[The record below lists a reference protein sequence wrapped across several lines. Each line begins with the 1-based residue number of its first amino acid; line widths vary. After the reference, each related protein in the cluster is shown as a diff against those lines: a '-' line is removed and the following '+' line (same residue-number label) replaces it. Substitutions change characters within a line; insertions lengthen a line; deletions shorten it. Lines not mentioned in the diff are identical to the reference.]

1 VLFARAERRTLSVAG
16 AIALGGV
23 LLFVGAATATLLANA
38 GNGTGAP
45 LFDGYIWRVTQ
56 FTLMQATLST
66 LLSILLAI
74 PVARALSRQ
83 RNFRGRIW
91 IVRLSV
97 VPLGLPA
104 LVAALGVIEIW
115 GRQGVVNDL
124 LRLAGLQNPVSV
136 YGLAGILIAHVFFN
150 LPLATR
156 FLLAALD
163 RIPAEYW
170 LTSANLGMGGGAVF
184 RLIEWPV
191 IRRVLPGIAGLV
203 FMLCVTS
210 FTLVLTLGG
219 GPAATTIEVAI
230 YQALRFDFDPQR
242 AVLLAALQ
250 ILVTAVLLWLISLF
264 ARPPEE
270 GMTSGKT
277 IRRFDGRRR
286 RLIDGIVI
294 LVFTLFTAA
303 PLAATL
309 VSGLAA
315 DFGRL
320 ALDPLLHRA
329 LLTSLA
335 ISFASACLSLA
346 IALPIVLTP
355 RLAESGETGL
365 ATRLVGRA
373 LPAVGSLI
381 LLVPPVVVATGWFLM
396 LRTLGETGHFAPAVI
411 TVINALMAL
420 PFVTRVLEPAYRTH
434 LSRTARLALSLGITG
449 KHRLRWIDWPALK
462 KPFLT
467 AFAFAMALSLGDLGA
482 VAIFGAEGFVT
493 LPWLLFSRMASYRT
507 ADAAGIALI
516 LGVLCLLLTLPST
529 AADRT
534 HESPRSDAR

>member
-1 VLFARAERRTLSVAG
+1 MFARAERRTLRVAG
-16 AIALGGV
+16 GLALGFV
-23 LLFVGAATATLLANA
+23 LVFAGAATAVLLAHA
-38 GNGTGAP
+38 GGSGAP
-45 LFDGYIWRVTQ
+45 LFDAYTWRVAQ

-66 LLSILLAI
+66 LLSVVLAI
-74 PVARALSRQ
+74 PVARALARQ
-83 RNFRGRIW
+83 RTFPGRVW
-91 IVRLSV
+91 ILRLSI

-104 LVAALGVIEIW
+104 LVAALGIIEIW

-124 LRLAGLQNPVSV
+124 LRLGGLESPISV

-150 LPLATR
+150 LPLAAR

-163 RIPAEYW
+163 RIPPEYW
-170 LTSANLGMGGGAVF
+170 LTSANLGMGSGATF
-184 RLIEWPV
+184 RLIERPV
-191 IRRVLPGIAGLV
+191 IGRVLPGIAGLI
-203 FMLCVTS
+203 FMLCAAS
-210 FTLVLTLGG
+210 FTVVLTLGG
-219 GPAATTIEVAI
+219 GPAATTVEVAI

-242 AVLLAALQ
+242 AVLLSGLQ
-250 ILVTAVLLWLISLF
+250 IAVTAVLIWLLSLF
-264 ARPPEE
+264 GRPPEE
-270 GMTSGKT
+270 GMTAGRD

-286 RLIDGIVI
+286 RLSDGLIL

-329 LLTSLA
+329 LATSLA
-335 ISFASACLSLA
+335 ISFASGCLSLA
-346 IALPIVLTP
+346 VALPIVLVP
-355 RLAESGETGL
+355 RLVETDSTGL
-365 ATRLVGRA
+365 ATRLMARA
-373 LPAVGSLI
+373 LPATGSLI

-396 LRTLGETGHFAPAVI
+396 LRTFGETGRFAPVII

-420 PFVTRVLEPAYRTH
+420 PFVVRVLEPAYNTH
-434 LSRTARLALSLGITG
+434 LTRTSRLALSLGVTG
-449 KHRLRWIDWPALK
+449 MHRLRWIDWPALK

-467 AFAFAMALSLGDLGA
+467 AFAFAMALSLGDLSA
-482 VAIFGAEGFVT
+482 VAIFGAEGFAT

-516 LGVLCLLLTLPST
+516 LGVICLLLTLPST
-529 AADRT
+529 ATERPT
-534 HESPRSDAR
+534 ESPSADA

>member
-1 VLFARAERRTLSVAG
+1 MIFARAERRTLRIAG
-16 AIALGGV
+16 GLALGGV
-23 LLFVGAATATLLANA
+23 LAFVGAATIVLLGHA
-38 GNGTGAP
+38 GGGSGAP
-45 LFDGYIWRVTQ
+45 LFDTYIGRVAQ
-56 FTLMQATLST
+56 FTLMQAALST
-66 LLSILLAI
+66 LLSIVLAI
-74 PVARALSRQ
+74 PVARALARQ
-83 RNFRGRIW
+83 RSFRGRVW
-91 IVRLSV
+91 IIRLSV

-150 LPLATR
+150 LPLAAR

-163 RIPAEYW
+163 RIPPEYW
-170 LTSANLGMGGGAVF
+170 LSSANLGMRSGAVF

-210 FTLVLTLGG
+210 FTIALTLGG
-219 GPAATTIEVAI
+219 GPAASTIEVAI
-230 YQALRFDFDPQR
+230 YQALRFDFDPAR
-242 AVLLAALQ
+242 AVLLAFLQ
-250 ILVTAVLLWLISLF
+250 IAVTAILLWLISLL
-264 ARPPEE
+264 AHPPEE
-270 GMTSGKT
+270 GMTAGRA
-277 IRRFDGRRR
+277 IRRFDGRRH
-286 RLIDGIVI
+286 RLADG
-294 LVFTLFTAA
+294 LVLVAFTLFTAA

-309 VSGLAA
+309 ASGLAA

-335 ISFASACLSLA
+335 ISLASAGLSLA
-346 IALPIVLTP
+346 IALPVVLVP
-355 RLAESGETGL
+355 RVAEAGAAGL
-365 ATRLVGRA
+365 ATRLMGRA

-396 LRTLGETGHFAPAVI
+396 LRIFGETGRFAPAVV
-411 TVINALMAL
+411 TVLNALMAL
-420 PFVTRVLEPAYRTH
+420 PFVVRVLEPAYRTH
-434 LSRTARLALSLGITG
+434 LSRTARLALSLGVTG
-449 KHRLRWIDWPALK
+449 WQRFSWIDWPALK

-529 AADRT
+529 TSERPT
-534 HESPRSDAR
+534 ERPGSDA

>member
-1 VLFARAERRTLSVAG
+1 MMFARAERRMLRVAG
-16 AIALGGV
+16 GLALGFV
-23 LLFVGAATATLLANA
+23 LFFAGAATIVLLAHA
-38 GNGTGAP
+38 GGGGAP
-45 LFDGYIWRVTQ
+45 LFDAYTWRVAE
-56 FTLMQATLST
+56 FTLMQAALST
-66 LLSILLAI
+66 LLSVVFAV
-74 PVARALSRQ
+74 PVARALARQ
-83 RNFRGRIW
+83 RTFPGRVW

-104 LVAALGVIEIW
+104 LVAALGIIEIW

-124 LRLAGLQNPVSV
+124 LWLAGLESPVSV
-136 YGLAGILIAHVFFN
+136 YGLTGILIAHVFFN
-150 LPLATR
+150 LPLAAR

-163 RIPAEYW
+163 RIPPEYW
-170 LTSANLGMGGGAVF
+170 LTSANLGMGSGAVF

-191 IRRVLPGIAGLV
+191 IRRVLPGIAGLI
-203 FMLCVTS
+203 FMLCAAS
-210 FTLVLTLGG
+210 FTIVLTLGG

-242 AVLLAALQ
+242 AVLLSGLQIAVTAAL
-250 ILVTAVLLWLISLF
+250 IWLLSLF
-264 ARPPEE
+264 SRPADE
-270 GMTSGKT
+270 GMTAGRD

-286 RLIDGIVI
+286 RLSDGLIL

-329 LLTSLA
+329 LATSLA
-335 ISFASACLSLA
+335 ISFASASLSLA
-346 IALPIVLTP
+346 IALPIVLVP
-355 RLAESGETGL
+355 RLAETDGVGL
-365 ATRLVGRA
+365 ATRLMARA
-373 LPAVGSLI
+373 LPATGSLI

-396 LRTLGETGHFAPAVI
+396 LRTFGETGRFAPVII

-420 PFVTRVLEPAYRTH
+420 PFVVRVLEPAYGTH
-434 LSRTARLALSLGITG
+434 LTRTARLALSLGVTG
-449 KHRLRWIDWPALK
+449 MYRLRWIDWPALR

-467 AFAFAMALSLGDLGA
+467 AFAFAMALSLGDLSA
-482 VAIFGAEGFVT
+482 VAIFGAEGFAT

-516 LGVLCLLLTLPST
+516 LGVICLLLTLPST
-529 AADRT
+529 AAERKT
-534 HESPRSDAR
+534 ERSAADD

>member
-1 VLFARAERRTLSVAG
+1 MIFARTERRTLRVAG
-16 AIALGGV
+16 GLALGTV
-23 LLFVGAATATLLANA
+23 LAFVGAATAVLLAHA
-38 GNGTGAP
+38 GPGAGAP
-45 LFDGYIWRVTQ
+45 LLDAYIGRVAR
-56 FTLMQATLST
+56 FTLLQATLST
-66 LLSILLAI
+66 LLSVLLAI
-74 PVARALSRQ
+74 PAARALARQ
-83 RNFRGRIW
+83 RDFPGRVW
-91 IVRLSV
+91 IIRLSV

-124 LRLAGLQNPVSV
+124 LGLAGLQSPVSV

-150 LPLATR
+150 LPLAAR

-203 FMLCVTS
+203 FMLCATS
-210 FTLVLTLGG
+210 FTIVLTLGG

-230 YQALRFDFDPQR
+230 YQALRFDFDPER
-242 AVLLAALQ
+242 AVLLAFLQ
-250 ILVTAVLLWLISLF
+250 ILVTASLLWLISLF
-264 ARPPEE
+264 GRPPEE
-270 GMTSGKT
+270 GMTAGRA

-286 RLIDGIVI
+286 RLPDGLVI
-294 LVFTLFTAA
+294 LLFTLFTAA

-309 VSGLAA
+309 VSGLSA
-315 DFGRL
+315 DLVRL

-346 IALPIVLTP
+346 IALPIVLVP
-355 RLAESGETGL
+355 RLAETSEAGI
-365 ATRLVGRA
+365 ATRLMGRA

-381 LLVPPVVVATGWFLM
+381 LLVPPVVVATGWFLV
-396 LRTLGETGHFAPAVI
+396 LRTFGETGRFAPAVI
-411 TVINALMAL
+411 TVLNALMAL
-420 PFVTRVLEPAYRTH
+420 PFVVRVLEPAYRTH
-434 LSRTARLALSLGITG
+434 LARTARLALSLGVTG
-449 KHRLRWIDWPALK
+449 LHRLRWIDLPALK
-462 KPFLT
+462 KPLLT

-507 ADAAGIALI
+507 ADAAGIALL
-516 LGVLCLLLTLPST
+516 LGVICLLLTLPST
-529 AADRT
+529 TAERPTERQSAD
-534 HESPRSDAR
+534 A

>member
-1 VLFARAERRTLSVAG
+1 MFFARAERRTLRVAG
-16 AIALGGV
+16 GLALGVV
-23 LLFVGAATATLLANA
+23 LVFVGAATAVLLAHA
-38 GNGTGAP
+38 GGGGGAP
-45 LFDGYIWRVTQ
+45 LFDAYIWRVAQ
-56 FTLMQATLST
+56 FTLLQATLST
-66 LLSILLAI
+66 LLSIVLAI
-74 PVARALSRQ
+74 PVARALARQ
-83 RNFRGRIW
+83 RDFWGRVW
-91 IVRLSV
+91 IIRLSV

-136 YGLAGILIAHVFFN
+136 YGLTGILIAHVFFN
-150 LPLATR
+150 LPLAAR

-163 RIPAEYW
+163 RIPPEYW
-170 LTSANLGMGGGAVF
+170 LSSANLGMGNGAVF

-191 IRRVLPGIAGLV
+191 IRRVLPGIGGLV
-203 FMLCVTS
+203 FMLCATS
-210 FTLVLTLGG
+210 FTIVLTLGG

-242 AVLLAALQ
+242 AVLLAFLQ
-250 ILVTAVLLWLISLF
+250 ILVTAALLWLISLF
-264 ARPPEE
+264 GRPPDE
-270 GMTSGKT
+270 GVTAGRA

-286 RLIDGIVI
+286 RVTDGFVI
-294 LVFTLFTAA
+294 LAFTLFTAA

-309 VSGLAA
+309 ASGLAA

-320 ALDPLLHRA
+320 AVDPLLHRA
-329 LLTSLA
+329 LFTSLA
-335 ISFASACLSLA
+335 ISFASASLSLA
-346 IALPIVLTP
+346 IALPIVLVP
-355 RLAESGETGL
+355 RLAETGDAGL
-365 ATRLVGRA
+365 ATRLIGRA
-373 LPAVGSLI
+373 LPATGSLI
-381 LLVPPVVVATGWFLM
+381 LLVPPVVVATGWFLV
-396 LRTLGETGHFAPAVI
+396 LRLFGETGRFAPAVI

-420 PFVTRVLEPAYRTH
+420 PFVVRVLEPAYRTH
-434 LSRTARLALSLGITG
+434 LSRTARLALSLGVTG
-449 KHRLRWIDWPALK
+449 MHRLRWIDWPALK

-482 VAIFGAEGFVT
+482 VAIFGADGFVT

-516 LGVLCLLLTLPST
+516 LGVICLLLTLPST

-534 HESPRSDAR
+534 TERPAIDA

>member
-1 VLFARAERRTLSVAG
+1 MLFARAERRTLDVAG
-16 AIALGGV
+16 GLALGGV
-23 LLFVGAATATLLANA
+23 LVFVGAATAVLLGHA
-38 GNGTGAP
+38 GGGSGAP
-45 LFDGYIWRVTQ
+45 LFDAYIGRVAR
-56 FTLMQATLST
+56 FTLMQAAFST
-66 LLSILLAI
+66 LLSIVLAI
-74 PVARALSRQ
+74 PVARALARQ
-83 RNFRGRIW
+83 RTFPGRVW
-91 IVRLSV
+91 IIRLSV

-150 LPLATR
+150 LPLAAR

-163 RIPAEYW
+163 RIPPEYW
-170 LTSANLGMGGGAVF
+170 LSSANLGMGNGAVF

-203 FMLCVTS
+203 FMLCATS
-210 FTLVLTLGG
+210 FTIVLTLGG

-242 AVLLAALQ
+242 AVLLAFLQ
-250 ILVTAVLLWLISLF
+250 IAVTAALLWLISLF
-264 ARPPEE
+264 GRPPEE
-270 GMTSGKT
+270 GMTAGRA

-286 RLIDGIVI
+286 RFSDGAV
-294 LVFTLFTAA
+294 LLFFTLFTAA

-309 VSGLAA
+309 GSGLAA
-315 DFGRL
+315 DLGKL
-320 ALDPLLHRA
+320 AADPMLHRA
-329 LLTSLA
+329 LATSLA
-335 ISFASACLSLA
+335 ISLASAALSLL
-346 IALPIVLTP
+346 IALPVVLVP
-355 RLAESGETGL
+355 RLAESGDAG
-365 ATRLVGRA
+365 AVTRLMGRA

-396 LRTLGETGHFAPAVI
+396 LRLFGETGRFAPAVV
-411 TVINALMAL
+411 TVLNALMAL
-420 PFVTRVLEPAYRTH
+420 PFVVRVLEPAYRTH
-434 LSRTARLALSLGITG
+434 LSRTARLALSLGVTG
-449 KHRLRWIDWPALK
+449 WRRFARIDWPALK

-529 AADRT
+529 AAERPT
-534 HESPRSDAR
+534 ERPGSDA

>member
-1 VLFARAERRTLSVAG
+1 MIFDRNERRTLRTAG
-16 AIALGGV
+16 ALALGGV
-23 LLFVGAATATLLANA
+23 LAFVGAATIVLLAHA
-38 GNGTGAP
+38 GDGGDAP
-45 LFDGYIWRVTQ
+45 LFDAYIGRVAR
-56 FTLMQATLST
+56 FTLMQAALST
-66 LLSILLAI
+66 LLSLVLAI
-74 PVARALSRQ
+74 PVARALARQ
-83 RNFRGRIW
+83 RTFWGRIW
-91 IVRLSV
+91 IIRLSV

-124 LRLAGLQNPVSV
+124 LRLAGLQSPVSV

-150 LPLATR
+150 LPLAAR

-163 RIPAEYW
+163 RIPPEYW
-170 LTSANLGMGGGAVF
+170 LSSANLGMRGGAMF

-210 FTLVLTLGG
+210 FTIVLTLGG

-230 YQALRFDFDPQR
+230 YQALRFDFDPGR
-242 AVLLAALQ
+242 AVLLAFLQ
-250 ILVTAVLLWLISLF
+250 IAVTAVLLWLISLF

-270 GMTSGKT
+270 GMTAGRA
-277 IRRFDGRRR
+277 IRRFDGRRHR
-286 RLIDGIVI
+286 IGDGLVI

-309 VSGLAA
+309 TAGLAA
-315 DFGRL
+315 DFARL

-329 LLTSLA
+329 LLTSLV
-335 ISFASACLSLA
+335 ISLASASLSLA
-346 IALPIVLTP
+346 VALPIVLVP
-355 RLAESGETGL
+355 PLAETGDAGI
-365 ATRLVGRA
+365 ATRLMARM

-396 LRTLGETGHFAPAVI
+396 LRTFGETGRFAPAIV
-411 TVINALMAL
+411 TVLNALMAL
-420 PFVTRVLEPAYRTH
+420 PFVVRVLEPAYRTH
-434 LSRTARLALSLGITG
+434 LSRTARLALSLGVTG
-449 KHRLRWIDWPALK
+449 RQRLAWIDWPALK

-493 LPWLLFSRMASYRT
+493 LPWLLYSRMASYRT

-529 AADRT
+529 AAERT
-534 HESPRSDAR
+534 TERPGSDA

>member
-1 VLFARAERRTLSVAG
+1 MFFARAERRTLRVAG
-16 AIALGGV
+16 GLALGVV
-23 LLFVGAATATLLANA
+23 LVFVGAATAMLLAHA
-38 GNGTGAP
+38 GGGGGAP
-45 LFDGYIWRVTQ
+45 LFDAYIWRVAQ
-56 FTLMQATLST
+56 FTLLQATLST
-66 LLSILLAI
+66 VLSIVLAI
-74 PVARALSRQ
+74 PVARALARQ
-83 RNFRGRIW
+83 RDFWGRVW
-91 IVRLSV
+91 IIRLSV

-136 YGLAGILIAHVFFN
+136 YGLTGILIAHVFFN
-150 LPLATR
+150 LPLAAR

-163 RIPAEYW
+163 RIPPEYW
-170 LTSANLGMGGGAVF
+170 LSSANLGMGNGAVF

-203 FMLCVTS
+203 FMLCATS
-210 FTLVLTLGG
+210 FTIVLTLGG

-242 AVLLAALQ
+242 AVLLAFLQ
-250 ILVTAVLLWLISLF
+250 ILVTAALLWLISLF
-264 ARPPEE
+264 GRPPDE
-270 GMTSGKT
+270 GVTAGRA

-286 RLIDGIVI
+286 RVSDGLVIVF
-294 LVFTLFTAA
+294 FTLFTAA
-303 PLAATL
+303 PLAVTVTA
-309 VSGLAA
+309 GLAA

-320 ALDPLLHRA
+320 AVDPLLHRA
-329 LLTSLA
+329 LFTSLA

-346 IALPIVLTP
+346 IALPIVLVP
-355 RLAESGETGL
+355 RLAETGDAGL
-365 ATRLVGRA
+365 ATRLIGRA
-373 LPAVGSLI
+373 LPATGSLI
-381 LLVPPVVVATGWFLM
+381 LLVPPVVVATGWFLV
-396 LRTLGETGHFAPAVI
+396 LRLFGETGRFAPAVI

-420 PFVTRVLEPAYRTH
+420 PFVVRVLEPAYRTH
-434 LSRTARLALSLGITG
+434 LSRTARLALSLGVTG
-449 KHRLRWIDWPALK
+449 MHRLRWIDWPALK

-482 VAIFGAEGFVT
+482 VAIFGADGFVT

-516 LGVLCLLLTLPST
+516 LGVICLLLTLPST

-534 HESPRSDAR
+534 TERPAADA

>member
-1 VLFARAERRTLSVAG
+1 MIFARAERRTLRVAG
-16 AIALGGV
+16 GLALGTV
-23 LLFVGAATATLLANA
+23 VAFVGAATAVLLAHA
-38 GNGTGAP
+38 GPGAGAP
-45 LFDGYIWRVTQ
+45 LFDAYIGRVAR
-56 FTLMQATLST
+56 FTLLQATLST
-66 LLSILLAI
+66 LLSLLLAI
-74 PVARALSRQ
+74 PVARALARQ
-83 RNFRGRIW
+83 RDFPGRVW
-91 IVRLSV
+91 IIRLSV

-104 LVAALGVIEIW
+104 LVAALGVVEIW

-124 LRLAGLQNPVSV
+124 LGLAGLQNPVSV

-150 LPLATR
+150 LPLAAR

-184 RLIEWPV
+184 RLVEWPV

-203 FMLCVTS
+203 FMLCATS
-210 FTLVLTLGG
+210 FTIVLTLGG

-230 YQALRFDFDPQR
+230 YQALRFDFDPER
-242 AVLLAALQ
+242 AVLLAVLQ
-250 ILVTAVLLWLISLF
+250 ILVTASLLWLISLF
-264 ARPPEE
+264 GRPPEE
-270 GMTSGKT
+270 GMTAGRA

-286 RLIDGIVI
+286 RLADGLVI
-294 LVFTLFTAA
+294 LVFALFTAA

-309 VSGLAA
+309 VSGLSA
-315 DFGRL
+315 DLGRL

-335 ISFASACLSLA
+335 IAFASACLSLA
-346 IALPIVLTP
+346 IALPIVLVP
-355 RLAESGETGL
+355 RLAETGEAGI
-365 ATRLVGRA
+365 ATRLMGRV

-381 LLVPPVVVATGWFLM
+381 LLVPPVVVATGWFLV
-396 LRTLGETGHFAPAVI
+396 LRTFGETGRFAPAVV
-411 TVINALMAL
+411 TVLNALMAL
-420 PFVTRVLEPAYRTH
+420 PFVVRVLEPAYRTH
-434 LSRTARLALSLGITG
+434 LSRTARLALSLGATG
-449 KHRLRWIDWPALK
+449 VHRLRWIDWPALK
-462 KPFLT
+462 KPFFM

-516 LGVLCLLLTLPST
+516 LGVICLLLTLPST
-529 AADRT
+529 AADRAT
-534 HESPRSDAR
+534 ERPQAHA

>member
-1 VLFARAERRTLSVAG
+1 MIFARAERRTLRVAG
-16 AIALGGV
+16 GLALGTV
-23 LLFVGAATATLLANA
+23 VAFVGAATAVLLAHA
-38 GNGTGAP
+38 GPGAGAP
-45 LFDGYIWRVTQ
+45 LFDAYIGRVAR
-56 FTLMQATLST
+56 FTLLQATLST
-66 LLSILLAI
+66 LLSLLLAI
-74 PVARALSRQ
+74 PVARALARQ
-83 RNFRGRIW
+83 RDFPGRVW
-91 IVRLSV
+91 IIRLSV

-104 LVAALGVIEIW
+104 LVAALGVVEIW

-124 LRLAGLQNPVSV
+124 LGLAGLQNPVSV

-203 FMLCVTS
+203 FMLCATS
-210 FTLVLTLGG
+210 FTIVLTLGG

-230 YQALRFDFDPQR
+230 YQALRFDFDPER
-242 AVLLAALQ
+242 AVLLAVLQ
-250 ILVTAVLLWLISLF
+250 ILVTASLLWLISLF
-264 ARPPEE
+264 GRPPEE
-270 GMTSGKT
+270 GMTAGRA

-286 RLIDGIVI
+286 RLADGLVI

-309 VSGLAA
+309 VSGLSA
-315 DFGRL
+315 DLGRL
-320 ALDPLLHRA
+320 ALDSLLHRA

-335 ISFASACLSLA
+335 IAFASACLSLA
-346 IALPIVLTP
+346 IALPIVLVP
-355 RLAESGETGL
+355 RLAETGEAGI
-365 ATRLVGRA
+365 ATRLMGRA

-381 LLVPPVVVATGWFLM
+381 LLVPPVVVATGWFLV
-396 LRTLGETGHFAPAVI
+396 LRTLGETGRFAPAVV
-411 TVINALMAL
+411 TVLNALMAL
-420 PFVTRVLEPAYRTH
+420 PFVVRVLEPAYSTH
-434 LSRTARLALSLGITG
+434 LARTARLALSLGVTG
-449 KHRLRWIDWPALK
+449 LHRLRWIDLPALK
-462 KPFLT
+462 KPLLT

-507 ADAAGIALI
+507 ADAAGIALL
-516 LGVLCLLLTLPST
+516 LGTICLLLTLPST
-529 AADRT
+529 AAERPT
-534 HESPRSDAR
+534 ERQSADA

>member
-1 VLFARAERRTLSVAG
+1 MLFAHAERRVLNVAG
-16 AIALGGV
+16 GLALCGV
-23 LLFVGAATATLLANA
+23 LVFVGAATAVLLLHAD
-38 GNGTGAP
+38 GGDGAP
-45 LFDGYIWRVTQ
+45 LFDAYIGRVAR
-56 FTLMQATLST
+56 FTLMQAALST
-66 LLSILLAI
+66 LLSVLLAI
-74 PVARALSRQ
+74 PVARALARQ
-83 RNFRGRIW
+83 RSFPGRVW

-115 GRQGVVNDL
+115 GRQGIVNDL

-150 LPLATR
+150 LPLAAR

-170 LTSANLGMGGGAVF
+170 LSSANLGMGGGAVF
-184 RLIEWPV
+184 RLIEWPA
-191 IRRVLPGIAGLV
+191 IRRVLPGVAGLV

-210 FTLVLTLGG
+210 FTIVLTLGG
-219 GPAATTIEVAI
+219 GPAATTVEVAI
-230 YQALRFDFDPQR
+230 YQALRFDFDPGR
-242 AVLLAALQ
+242 AVLLAFLQ
-250 ILVTAVLLWLISLF
+250 IAVTAALLWLISLF

-270 GMTSGKT
+270 GMTAGRA

-286 RLIDGIVI
+286 RFSDS
-294 LVFTLFTAA
+294 LVLLLFTLFTAA

-309 VSGLAA
+309 VSGLTA
-315 DFGRL
+315 DFARL
-320 ALDPLLHRA
+320 AGDAQLHRA
-329 LLTSLA
+329 LATSLA
-335 ISFASACLSLA
+335 VSLASATLSLA
-346 IALPIVLTP
+346 VALPVVLVP
-355 RLAESGETGL
+355 RLAESGEAGA
-365 ATRLVGRA
+365 ATRAMGGV

-396 LRTLGETGHFAPAVI
+396 LRVFGETGRFAPFVVTAL
-411 TVINALMAL
+411 NALMAL
-420 PFVTRVLEPAYRTH
+420 PFVIRVLEPAYRTH
-434 LSRTARLALSLGITG
+434 LSRTARLALNLGVTG
-449 KHRLRWIDWPALK
+449 WRRFLRIDWPALK

-493 LPWLLFSRMASYRT
+493 LPWLLYSRMASYRT

-529 AADRT
+529 AAGRQT
-534 HESPRSDAR
+534 ERPAADA

>member
-1 VLFARAERRTLSVAG
+1 MFARAERRSLRVAG
-16 AIALGGV
+16 GLALGFV
-23 LLFVGAATATLLANA
+23 LVFAGAATAVLLAHA
-38 GNGTGAP
+38 GGSGAP
-45 LFDGYIWRVTQ
+45 LFDAYTWRVAQ

-66 LLSILLAI
+66 LLSVVLAI
-74 PVARALSRQ
+74 PVARALARQ
-83 RNFRGRIW
+83 RTFPGRVW
-91 IVRLSV
+91 ILRLSV

-104 LVAALGVIEIW
+104 LVAALGIIEIW

-124 LRLAGLQNPVSV
+124 LRLGGLESPVSV

-150 LPLATR
+150 LPLAAR

-163 RIPAEYW
+163 RIPPEYW
-170 LTSANLGMGGGAVF
+170 LTSANLGMGNGATF

-191 IRRVLPGIAGLV
+191 IRRVLPGIAGLI
-203 FMLCVTS
+203 FMLCAAS
-210 FTLVLTLGG
+210 FTVVLTLGG

-230 YQALRFDFDPQR
+230 YQALRFDFDPER
-242 AVLLAALQ
+242 AVLLSGLQ
-250 ILVTAVLLWLISLF
+250 IAVTAVLIWLLSLF
-264 ARPPEE
+264 GRPPEE
-270 GMTSGKT
+270 GMTAGRD

-286 RLIDGIVI
+286 RLSDGLI
-294 LVFTLFTAA
+294 LLLFTLFTAA

-329 LLTSLA
+329 LATSLA
-335 ISFASACLSLA
+335 ISFASGCLSLA
-346 IALPIVLTP
+346 IALPIVLVP
-355 RLAESGETGL
+355 RLAETGNAGL
-365 ATRLVGRA
+365 ATRLMARA
-373 LPAVGSLI
+373 LPATGSLI

-396 LRTLGETGHFAPAVI
+396 LRTFGETGRFAPVII

-420 PFVTRVLEPAYRTH
+420 PFVVRVLEPAYSTH
-434 LSRTARLALSLGITG
+434 LTRTARLALSLGATG
-449 KHRLRWIDWPALK
+449 MHRLRWIDWPALK

-467 AFAFAMALSLGDLGA
+467 AFAFAMALSLGDLSA
-482 VAIFGAEGFVT
+482 VAIFGAEGFAT

-516 LGVLCLLLTLPST
+516 LGVICLLLTLPST
-529 AADRT
+529 AAERPT
-534 HESPRSDAR
+534 ESPSADA

>member
-1 VLFARAERRTLSVAG
+1 MLDIAG
-16 AIALGGV
+16 GLALGGV
-23 LLFVGAATATLLANA
+23 LVFVGAATAVLLAHA
-38 GNGTGAP
+38 GGGSGAP
-45 LFDGYIWRVTQ
+45 LLDAYIGRVAR
-56 FTLMQATLST
+56 FTLMQAALST
-66 LLSILLAI
+66 LLSVLLAI
-74 PVARALSRQ
+74 PVARALARQ
-83 RNFRGRIW
+83 RTFPGRVW

-104 LVAALGVIEIW
+104 LVAALGVVGIW

-124 LRLAGLQNPVSV
+124 LRLAGLESPVSV

-150 LPLATR
+150 LPLAVR

-163 RIPAEYW
+163 RIPPEYW
-170 LTSANLGMGGGAVF
+170 LSSANLGMSGGAVF

-203 FMLCVTS
+203 FMLCATS
-210 FTLVLTLGG
+210 FTIVLTLGG

-230 YQALRFDFDPQR
+230 YQALRFDFDPER
-242 AVLLAALQ
+242 AVLLAFLQ
-250 ILVTAVLLWLISLF
+250 IAVTAALLWLISLF
-264 ARPPEE
+264 GRPPEE
-270 GMTSGKT
+270 GMTAGRA

-286 RLIDGIVI
+286 RVPDGLVI
-294 LVFTLFTAA
+294 LLFTLFTAA
-303 PLAATL
+303 PLAAIL

-315 DFGRL
+315 DFVRL
-320 ALDPLLHRA
+320 AADAQLHRA
-329 LLTSLA
+329 LATSLA
-335 ISFASACLSLA
+335 ISLASATLSLA
-346 IALPIVLTP
+346 VALPVVLVP
-355 RLAESGETGL
+355 RLAESGDGGA
-365 ATRLVGRA
+365 ATRLMGRA

-396 LRTLGETGHFAPAVI
+396 LRTFGETGRFAPFVV
-411 TVINALMAL
+411 TVLNALMAL
-420 PFVTRVLEPAYRTH
+420 PFVIRVLEPAYRTH
-434 LSRTARLALSLGITG
+434 LSRTARLALSLGVTG
-449 KHRLRWIDWPALK
+449 WRRFLRIDWPALK

-493 LPWLLFSRMASYRT
+493 LPWLLYSRMASYRT

-529 AADRT
+529 AAERQT
-534 HESPRSDAR
+534 ERPGSDA